1 MENNDIGDK
10 IQNVI
15 FDFGNVLV
23 RWDIYGALISRYS
36 PELINQFR
44 LNETSGFEDANVLFD
59 LGEPLEK
66 AVELIKREH
75 GEGIWVE
82 MIEWYLSHFPDSI
95 LGEIAGSRQ
104 LVCDLKEAGIRVFGL
119 SNWSADLFERAL
131 PRLPEVIFMMEDRV
145 VSGYIHQRKP
155 DRNIFETA
163 ITKFKV
169 DPARTAF
176 VDDKAENV
184 RAGLEAGL
192 RAVRFESPAQI
203 RRALIEMGAPIPAL
217 KGEK

>member
-1 MENNDIGDK
+1 MKANDADSK

-23 RWDIYGALISRYS
+23 RWDIYGALISRYT
-36 PELINQFR
+36 PELIDRFR
-44 LNETSGFEDANVLFD
+44 LNEVSGFEDANIFCD
-59 LGEPLEK
+59 LGEPLKK
-66 AVELIKREH
+66 AVDLIKGEH
-75 GEGIWVE
+75 GALWGE
-82 MIEWYLSHFPDSI
+82 MMEWYIAHFPDSI
-95 LGEIAGSRQ
+95 LGEVPGSRQ

-163 ITKFKV
+163 IAKFGI
-169 DPARTAF
+169 DPSLTAF
-176 VDDKAENV
+176 IDDRPENV
-184 RAGLEAGL
+184 RAGAEAGL
-192 RAVRFESPAQI
+192 RSVQFQSPAQI
-203 RRALIEMGAPIPAL
+203 RAALRGMGAGIPAL
-217 KGEK
+217 KGEN

>member
-1 MENNDIGDK
+1 MKSNDTGDK

-36 PELINQFR
+36 PKLIDQFR
-44 LNETSGFEDANVLFD
+44 LNEFSGFEDANVFCD

-66 AVELIKREH
+66 AVELIRKEH
-75 GEGIWVE
+75 GGIWAE
-82 MIEWYLSHFPDSI
+82 MMEWYISRFPDSI
-95 LGEIAGSRQ
+95 LGEIPGSRQ

-155 DRNIFETA
+155 DRNIFDTA
-163 ITKFKV
+163 ISKFKV
-169 DPARTAF
+169 TPSLTAF
-176 VDDKAENV
+176 IDDKLENV
-184 RAGLEAGL
+184 QGGKEAGL
-192 RAVRFESPAQI
+192 RAIQFKSPAQI
-203 RRALIEMGAPIPAL
+203 RKALREMGAPIPAL
-217 KGEK
+217 KGEE